1 MARALN
7 WKSELGDLAD
17 QRQFRREVNHASRLD
32 GSAVVGAWRPYL
44 KAPIELFSVS
54 PPELTCVP
62 KGTPD
67 SIGFFILLVGASKWV
82 SLNSSTLEPQ
92 RSSSGISPRR
102 IATSFEAD
110 VRTICANTE
119 QTICCWRGRNVP

>member
-7 WKSELGDLAD
+7 WKSELGNLAD
-17 QRQFRREVNHASRLD
+17 QIQFRREETHASRLD

-44 KAPIELFSVS
+44 KAPIGLFSVS

-62 KGTPD
+62 KGTPG
-67 SIGFFILLVGASKWV
+67 SIGFFILSVAKSKWV
-82 SLNSSTLEPQ
+82 SFNSSTLKSQ
-92 RSSSGISPRR
+92 RSSNGISPRR

-110 VRTICANTE
+110 GRIICANTQ
-119 QTICCWRGRNVP
+119 QTMCCWRGRNVP